1 MCSAL
6 RAASYELEDVRTLQR
21 EFQKAAAYTERV
33 TSCGHYDR
41 IRDPPFNPH
50 AKIAKR
56 LVRLL
61 HAQRTKIGRLYLSF
75 SQKTI
80 RKMATGDM
88 KGCLRKLEQ
97 ALRLLNYPRD
107 VNYSGLINGDPAA
120 SLPIISYTF
129 TSYSTHIAEI
139 LVSSDI
145 ELTAKSDLRF
155 IDAVYKVLRDQFN
168 YKPVLTKQQF
178 LQCGFAERKIHI
190 VCDIINF
197 VLKKHK
203 ELTNL
208 SKVKSKPKRKPGFNK
223 NYIEDQHKQ
232 LSIESDS
239 VQPTWT
245 SMKPFVQRHMGSEV
259 DVETPNTLILNHE
272 EESWSAEE
280 DIVEVNCEKE
290 ISEDLTQ
297 MKMLQIQL
305 LECQEK
311 LQKLNWMEEKLFTLE
326 EKMKGK
332 IIIDEKDWDNLL
344 SRVLLVETELLL
356 RTRKNDLSA
365 EFDSMSEERTSSRLM
380 NPISPDNGTKGET
393 PESFNHQSSGYSSL
407 LSADASPKAVAINCA
422 RLTAVS
428 KTTNRQ
434 RMERINKMIEETS
447 DLLKY
452 SAHPS

>member
-1 MCSAL
+1 
-6 RAASYELEDVRTLQR
+6 
-21 EFQKAAAYTERV
+21 
-33 TSCGHYDR
+33 
-41 IRDPPFNPH
+41 
-50 AKIAKR
+50 
-56 LVRLL
+56 
-61 HAQRTKIGRLYLSF
+61 
-75 SQKTI
+75 
-80 RKMATGDM
+80 MATGDI

-97 ALRLLNYPRD
+97 GLRLLNYPRD

-120 SLPIISYTF
+120 SLPIISYAF
-129 TSYSTHIAEI
+129 TSYSSNIAEI
-139 LVSSDI
+139 LVASDT

-155 IDAVYKVLRDQFN
+155 IEAVYKVLRDQFN

-208 SKVKSKPKRKPGFNK
+208 HKVKSKPKKKPNSNK
-223 NYIEDQHKQ
+223 MCMESQHEH
-232 LSIESDS
+232 LCEENVS
-239 VQPTWT
+239 VQSAWT
-245 SMKPFVQRHMGSEV
+245 SASNIQIKPFVQRHMGSEV
-259 DVETPNTLILNHE
+259 DVKESCPLTLEQE

-280 DIVEVNCEKE
+280 DIIEN
-290 ISEDLTQ
+290 SEDTDQ
-297 MKMLQIQL
+297 VRMLQSQL

-311 LQKLNWMEEKLFTLE
+311 LQKLNWMEEKLLTLE

-356 RTRKNDLSA
+356 RSKKNDLSA
-365 EFDSMSEERTSSRLM
+365 EFSSMSEERTSSRIL
-380 NPISPDNGTKGET
+380 NPLSPDNGTKEEL
-393 PESFNHQSSGYSSL
+393 PESFNHPSSGYSSL
-407 LSADASPKAVAINCA
+407 LSTDSSPKDMTINYA

-428 KTTNRQ
+428 KKTTRE

-452 SAHPS
+452 STHPS

>member
-1 MCSAL
+1 
-6 RAASYELEDVRTLQR
+6 
-21 EFQKAAAYTERV
+21 
-33 TSCGHYDR
+33 
-41 IRDPPFNPH
+41 
-50 AKIAKR
+50 
-56 LVRLL
+56 
-61 HAQRTKIGRLYLSF
+61 
-75 SQKTI
+75 
-80 RKMATGDM
+80 MATGDI

-97 ALRLLNYPRD
+97 GLRLLNYPRD

-120 SLPIISYTF
+120 SLPIISYAF
-129 TSYSTHIAEI
+129 TSYSSNIAEI
-139 LVSSDI
+139 LVASDV

-155 IDAVYKVLRDQFN
+155 IEAVYKVLRDQFN

-208 SKVKSKPKRKPGFNK
+208 NKVKSKPKKKPNPNK
-223 NYIEDQHKQ
+223 LYMEAQQEQ
-232 LSIESDS
+232 LCEENIS
-239 VQPTWT
+239 VQSGWT
-245 SMKPFVQRHMGSEV
+245 SASTVQMKPFVQRHTGSEV
-259 DVETPNTLILNHE
+259 DLEEPRPLTEEEE

-280 DIVEVNCEKE
+280 DIVEVSCEKE
-290 ISEDLTQ
+290 NSEDTSQ
-297 MKMLQIQL
+297 VKMLQLQL

-311 LQKLNWMEEKLFTLE
+311 LQKLNWMEEKLLTLE

-332 IIIDEKDWDNLL
+332 IIIEEKDWDNLL

-356 RTRKNDLSA
+356 RSKKNDLSA
-365 EFDSMSEERTSSRLM
+365 EFSSMSEERTSSRIL
-380 NPISPDNGTKGET
+380 NPLSPADNGTKEEM
-393 PESFNHQSSGYSSL
+393 PESFNRHSSGYSSL
-407 LSADASPKAVAINCA
+407 LSADSSPKDMAINYA

-428 KTTNRQ
+428 KKTTRE

-452 SAHPS
+452 SNHPS